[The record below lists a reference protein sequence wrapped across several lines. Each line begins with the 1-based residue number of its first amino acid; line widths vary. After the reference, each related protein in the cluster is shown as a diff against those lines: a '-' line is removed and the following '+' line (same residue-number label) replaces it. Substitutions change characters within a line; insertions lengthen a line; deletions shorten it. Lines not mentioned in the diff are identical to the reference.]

1 MVIYSEVQSRSQI
14 VNTNNTDMGLRK
26 NFPRV
31 GKVNILVVHF
41 RLLTIQMQIDVHIT
55 LCPFYT
61 TKEMTHVTA
70 AVPKMRF
77 VGSNVSFH
85 TV

>member
-1 MVIYSEVQSRSQI
+1 
-14 VNTNNTDMGLRK
+14 MGICK
-26 NFPRV
+26 KFSRV

-55 LCPFYT
+55 LYPCYT
-61 TKEMTHVTA
+61 TKKMTHVTA